1 MKKLC
6 FVMIFALVLSSSAFA
21 FATTAKNDNGT
32 TQKEATQTTQSA
44 IQTTS
49 GAVKATP
56 SAVEATSSAVKAT
69 SSAIDKKDSK
79 EKTKLTVAEKKE
91 LILKKYTAD
100 ELSAVKT
107 AGDAIKKADST
118 VKVLDVNSIVS
129 DTKEFK
135 FDTPPVI
142 KGSRT
147 LIPVRAITEGLG
159 AKVAYDQ
166 ATKKVTI
173 TKDGTTIELTLGSN
187 VAVVNGKQVT
197 LDTSANT
204 MNNRTYVP
212 MRFIMETF
220 NLKVSYENDGTIQVE
235 DAAATTTTVPAI
247 QTTTS
252 AVQTTK
258 SAVETTSGAVK
269 TTTSAIQTTSG
280 AVKTTTSAIQK

>member
-6 FVMIFALVLSSSAFA
+6 FVMIFALVLSSTAFA
-21 FATTAKNDNGT
+21 FATSAKTDNEAK
-32 TQKEATQTTQSA
+32 TQVQKQSTQTTASA

-49 GAVKATP
+49 AAVKTTP
-56 SAVEATSSAVKAT
+56 SAVDTKDQAKDKA
-69 SSAIDKKDSK
+69 
-79 EKTKLTVAEKKE
+79 KLTVAEKKE
-91 LILKKYTAD
+91 LILKKYTSD
-100 ELSAVKT
+100 ELSAVNK
-107 AGDAIKKADST
+107 AGEAIKKADST

-159 AKVAYDQ
+159 AKVSYDQ

-173 TKDGTTIELTLGSN
+173 AKDGTTIELTLGSN
-187 VAVVNGKQVT
+187 VALVNGKQVT

-204 MNNRTYVP
+204 MNDRTYVP
-212 MRFIMETF
+212 MRFILETF
-220 NLKVSYENDGTIQVE
+220 NLKVSYEKDGTILVDE
-235 DAAATTTTVPAI
+235 SATAPTTTAPAATSSAI

-252 AVQTTK
+252 AVQTT
-258 SAVETTSGAVK
+258 SAAVK
-269 TTTSAIQTTSG
+269 TTTSAVETTSA

>member
-21 FATTAKNDNGT
+21 FAATAKTDNGKT
-32 TQKEATQTTQSA
+32 TQKESTQTTQSA

-49 GAVKATP
+49 GAVKTTS
-56 SAVEATSSAVKAT
+56 SAVDTTSSAVKAT
-69 SSAIDKKDSK
+69 PSAVDTK

-100 ELSAVKT
+100 ELSSVKS

-252 AVQTTK
+252 AVQTTSAAVK
-258 SAVETTSGAVK
+258 TTSSAVETTSGAVK
-269 TTTSAIQTTSG
+269 TTS
-280 AVKTTTSAIQK
+280 SAIQK

>member
-21 FATTAKNDNGT
+21 FAETAKNDNGKA
-32 TQKEATQTTQSA
+32 TQKESTQTTQSA

-49 GAVKATP
+49 GAVKTTS
-56 SAVEATSSAVKAT
+56 SAVEATSGAVKTT
-69 SSAIDKKDSK
+69 SSAIDKTDSK

-100 ELSAVKT
+100 ELSAVKS
-107 AGDAIKKADST
+107 AGEAIKKADST

-235 DAAATTTTVPAI
+235 EAAATTTTVPAI
-247 QTTTS
+247 QTTKSAIETTS
-252 AVQTTK
+252 GAVKTTS

-269 TTTSAIQTTSG
+269 TTTSAIQ
-280 AVKTTTSAIQK
+280 K

>member
-6 FVMIFALVLSSSAFA
+6 FVMIFALVISSSVFA
-21 FATTAKNDNGT
+21 FAETAKNDNGKS
-32 TQKEATQTTQSA
+32 TQKESTQTTQA
-44 IQTTS
+44 KETS
-49 GAVKATP
+49 GAAVKATP
-56 SAVEATSSAVKAT
+56 SAVETTSGAVKTT

-100 ELSAVKT
+100 ELSAVKS

-118 VKVLDVNSIVS
+118 VKVLDVNSIIS

-220 NLKVSYENDGTIQVE
+220 KLTVNYDNATGTTEIVE
-235 DAAATTTTVPAI
+235 AAAATTTAPAI
-247 QTTTS
+247 QTTPG
-252 AVQTTK
+252 AVKTTP

-269 TTTSAIQTTSG
+269 TTTSAIQ
-280 AVKTTTSAIQK
+280 K

>member
-21 FATTAKNDNGT
+21 FATSAKNDNGKSVQA
-32 TQKEATQTTQSA
+32 QKESTQTT
-44 IQTTS
+44 QTTS

-56 SAVEATSSAVKAT
+56 SAIDTTPGAVKAT
-69 SSAIDKKDSK
+69 PSAIDTKDTK
-79 EKTKLTVAEKKE
+79 EKAKLTVAEKKQ

-100 ELSAVKT
+100 ELSAVTK

-220 NLKVSYENDGTIQVE
+220 NLKVTYENDGTIQVAE
-235 DAAATTTTVPAI
+235 PTEAATSGAAI
-247 QTTTS
+247 QVTPS
-252 AVQTTK
+252 AVQTTP
-258 SAVETTSGAVK
+258 SAV
-269 TTTSAIQTTSG
+269 QTTSG
-280 AVKTTTSAIQK
+280 AIKTTSSAIQK